1 MENTK
6 KRIQFTDILLFIVF
20 LLLLAFPAYL
30 CYQVLIANRQT
41 NQQQTDDK
49 SKDNSSPTT
58 ETPTEEETPVPTG
71 PKYTEINRVIS
82 EQTAYVAVPTNI
94 DENNPPAIIL
104 YSHGSNTRVIS
115 DLYDPF
121 MVDLQSY
128 GKYFAEKNFI
138 FAASNEHDENWGNAA
153 SVQDMVNL
161 EQWIRNNYPT
171 NRSLYLIGFSMGGLP
186 TMHFTAQ
193 YPENI
198 VKIAL
203 LAPTTRTYE
212 WTQADVDK
220 IKDIDI
226 KIWHGT
232 ADVNIGIS
240 SSRSFVTYMKKLGKN
255 ITLVEL
261 DGKTH
266 FDLDTEYMDQVLEF
280 FQAS

>member
-1 MENTK
+1 MENTR

-20 LLLLAFPAYL
+20 LLLLSFPAYL
-30 CYQVLIANRQT
+30 CYQVLVANKQT
-41 NQQQTDDK
+41 NQQQTNDK
-49 SKDNSSPTT
+49 PQETSTPT
-58 ETPTEEETPVPTG
+58 TEEETPVPTG
-71 PKYTEINRVIS
+71 PKYIEINRIIS
-82 EQTAYVAVPTNI
+82 EQTAYVAIPTNI

-104 YSHGSNTRVIS
+104 YSHGSDTRVIS
-115 DLYDPF
+115 DMYDPF
-121 MVDLQSY
+121 MMDLQSY

-153 SVQDMVNL
+153 SIQDMLNL

-186 TMHFTAQ
+186 TMHFVAQ

-198 VKIAL
+198 VKVAL

-240 SSRSFVTYMKKLGKN
+240 SSRSFVTYMKNLGKD

-261 DGKTH
+261 DGKAH

>member
-30 CYQVLIANRQT
+30 CYKVLIANRQT

-49 SKDNSSPTT
+49 SNDTSSPTT
-58 ETPTEEETPVPTG
+58 ETPTEEEPPVPTG
-71 PKYTEINRVIS
+71 PKYIEINRVIS

>member
-1 MENTK
+1 MENIK
-6 KRIQFTDILLFIVF
+6 KRVQLTDILLFIVF
-20 LLLLAFPAYL
+20 LLLLALPAYL
-30 CYQVLIANRQT
+30 CYQVLVVNKQANQKQT
-41 NQQQTDDK
+41 QNT
-49 SKDNSSPTT
+49 SNPTT
-58 ETPTEEETPVPTG
+58 QAPAEEEKPIPTG
-71 PKYTEINRVIS
+71 PKYIEINRVIS

-115 DLYDPF
+115 DMYDPF
-121 MVDLQSY
+121 MIDLQSY

-153 SVQDMVNL
+153 SVQDMLNL
-161 EQWIRNNYPT
+161 EQWIRNNYAT
-171 NRSLYLIGFSMGGLP
+171 SRSLYLIGFSMGGLP
-186 TMHFTAQ
+186 TMHFAVQ

-212 WTQADVDK
+212 WTQAEVEK

-240 SSRSFVTYMKKLGKN
+240 SSQSFVTYMKNLGKT
-255 ITLVEL
+255 IPLVEL
-261 DGKTH
+261 EGKTH
-266 FDLDTEYMDQVLEF
+266 FDLDTEYMNQILEF